1 MSSLSLLRTVHSL
14 NPIYPPTLHLQAVA
28 ALEKKVDSF
37 GKDNGI
43 RPGVLRRYRAT
54 FALLDR
60 DASGGLDA
68 DEIKQAFVEI
78 GVVERTFEL
87 ADWLRDLKDKGR
99 IGDPDELSI
108 LDFVRFMREFGERA
122 IELSGGEG
130 EGKGEEEGTADA
142 EAPGVGS
149 ARGGAGGGGKGA
161 VAVARRQAP
170 AAADY

>member
-1 MSSLSLLRTVHSL
+1 M
-14 NPIYPPTLHLQAVA
+14 QAVA

-60 DASGGLDA
+60 DASARLDA

-99 IGDPDELSI
+99 IGDADELSI

-122 IELSGGEG
+122 DL
-130 EGKGEEEGTADA
+130 
-142 EAPGVGS
+142 V
-149 ARGGAGGGGKGA
+149 
-161 VAVARRQAP
+161 
-170 AAADY
+170 